1 MPLFVMFIIWYVV
14 FGQNN
19 PKTYNFF
26 KDKLPKILFGLFLLS
41 ALSSMLPGLIMASF
55 GLLFAFG
62 PLFFILWLVA
72 RSSKGKKRQQ
82 KNDYEYYKNH
92 YEQSTKKNTGTTVTG
107 LTRSVAKRQKIV
119 EKFNKKYALNLT
131 ESEVK
136 RIVDASYMSN
146 CWEREIYD
154 MDKSYDNVAQWY
166 KADTA
171 WLRAYLRAFPVQNV
185 TSDFEN
191 QRRLCMDAFDQ
202 IFQAVNPEKFM
213 SVEDCVDEINR
224 RYMTNFD
231 EITFTVAH
239 QFLERN
245 GKRYGFPHFDIRG
258 MHSDI
263 DDLKKKYD
271 KETGMGMSYE
281 KTRLQ

>member
-1 MPLFVMFIIWYVV
+1 MPLFVMFIIWYVI

-19 PKTYNFF
+19 PKIYE
-26 KDKLPKILFGLFLLS
+26 KLKGKLPAIIFGLVFLSGISSIIEPLLYLS
-41 ALSSMLPGLIMASF
+41 VI
-55 GLLFAFG
+55 LLVMFG
-62 PLFFILWLVA
+62 PIALIIWA
-72 RSSKGKKRQQ
+72 IMRSTKGKKRQQ
-82 KNDYEYYKNH
+82 KDDYEYYKKH
-92 YEQSTKKNTGTTVTG
+92 YEQSVKTSGTTVTG

-131 ESEVK
+131 ESQIK
-136 RIVDASYMSN
+136 CIVDASYMSN

-154 MDKSYDNVAQWY
+154 MSQTYDNVAQWY
-166 KADTA
+166 KTDTA

-191 QRRLCMDAFDQ
+191 QKRLCLDAFDQ
-202 IFQAVNPEKFM
+202 IFQSVNPEKFM
-213 SVEDCVDEINR
+213 SVSDCVDEINR
-224 RYMTNFD
+224 RYLTNFD

-239 QFLERN
+239 QFLEHN
-245 GKRYGFPHFDIRG
+245 GRRYGFPHFDVRG

-281 KTRLQ
+281 KTRMH